1 MADKINLEVV
11 TPERRLLAETVDAV
25 TVPGAT
31 GEVGVLPGHTP
42 LISLLK
48 TGVLSYT
55 QGGSTKKMMVS
66 GGFVEVAEDR
76 VSVLA
81 DMAEMPGD
89 IGLERAKQDRD
100 QAEKAL
106 NAAGSDA
113 TAVEAA
119 QLNFDRAATRF
130 QLASE
135 N

>member
-1 MADKINLEVV
+1 MAEKITLEVV
-11 TPERRLLAETVDAV
+11 TPERRLLSESVDAV

-48 TGVLSYT
+48 TGVLSYS
-55 QGGSTKKMMVS
+55 QGGTTKKLMVS
-66 GGFVEVAEDR
+66 GGFVEVADDR

-81 DMAEMPGD
+81 DLAETSGA
-89 IGLERAKQDRD
+89 ITLEKAKQERD

-106 NAAGSDA
+106 QQAGTDPAALA
-113 TAVEAA
+113 TA
-119 QLNFDRAATRF
+119 QLVFDRAATRF

-135 N
+135 G

>member
-55 QGGSTKKMMVS
+55 QGGATKKMMVS

-81 DMAEMPGD
+81 DVAENAGEVSLD
-89 IGLERAKQDRD
+89 KAKQERD

-106 NAAGSDA
+106 NAAGMDA
-113 TAVEAA
+113 SALTAA
-119 QLNFDRAATRF
+119 QLAFDRAATRV

-135 N
+135 G